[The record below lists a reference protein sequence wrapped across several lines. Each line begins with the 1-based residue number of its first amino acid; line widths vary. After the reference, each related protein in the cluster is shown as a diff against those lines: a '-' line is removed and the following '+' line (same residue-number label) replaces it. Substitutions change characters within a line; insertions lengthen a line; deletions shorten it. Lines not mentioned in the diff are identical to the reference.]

1 MKLSRGSIW
10 EAMQTDALEF
20 INDNVNGDLSKAL
33 NFYEWRE
40 KGGYHVTSS
49 DKQNFYVSCASKEY
63 GEMLAKEVTFLMNQ
77 ALEHR
82 LLLGEA
88 LKLGK
93 HPSPSWLL
101 VTTYYWCVFLCLSWL
116 RLIGKVVTYLTGEEI
131 TRLNKLNS
139 MKNTKNPGNGTF
151 VIYSEEQIGTRRIL
165 KYRRLK
171 ANNFHEALWDVFSK
185 EVNDRLKTAKH
196 DAASLETRLFS
207 LLYFKENCSWPSK
220 LRNLVN
226 YRVGFA
232 YDCVNKGDYFDLIK
246 TCTSINSLSIKE
258 LVALGETME
267 SSVKTNRV
275 DLHPNHYGQ
284 FLLVFG
290 SLLTHILEDLTSEV
304 LECRNIDRSWNTQR
318 NTYLKEF
325 GHDINSL
332 WPFSS

>member
-10 EAMQTDALEF
+10 EAMQTDALEL
-20 INDNVNGDLSKAL
+20 INDNVNGDLTRAL

-40 KGGYHVTSS
+40 KGGYHVTGS

-63 GEMLAKEVTFLMNQ
+63 GEMLAKEVTSLMNQ

-82 LLLGEA
+82 LLLGETV
-88 LKLGK
+88 KIGK
-93 HPSPSWLL
+93 HPSPSWFL

-131 TRLNKLNS
+131 ARLNKLNS
-139 MKNTKNPGNGTF
+139 RPDNKSPGNGTF
-151 VIYSEEQIGTRRIL
+151 VIYSEEQVGTRRIL

-185 EVNDRLKTAKH
+185 EVNERLKIAK
-196 DAASLETRLFS
+196 DDVASLETRLFS
-207 LLYFKENCSWPSK
+207 LLYFKENSSWPSK

-232 YDCVNKGDYFDLIK
+232 YDCVNKGDAFDLVK
-246 TCTSINSLSIKE
+246 TCASISSLSINE
-258 LVALGETME
+258 LVSLGEKME
-267 SSVKTNRV
+267 SNIKTNRI
-275 DLHPNHYGQ
+275 DLNPNHYGQ

-290 SLLTHILEDLTSEV
+290 SLLTHLLEDLTGEV
-304 LECRNIDRSWNTQR
+304 LEYRNIDSSWGAKR
-318 NTYLKEF
+318 DKYLKGF
-325 GHDINSL
+325 GHNINSL
-332 WPFSS
+332 WPFTS